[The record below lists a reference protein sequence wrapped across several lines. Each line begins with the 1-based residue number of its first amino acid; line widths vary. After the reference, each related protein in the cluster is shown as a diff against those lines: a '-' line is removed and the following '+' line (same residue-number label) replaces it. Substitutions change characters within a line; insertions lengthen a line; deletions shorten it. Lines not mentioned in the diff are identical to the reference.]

1 MLVIGSRGSPLALWQ
16 ANHVRSLLEQS
27 GIESRIE
34 VIRTTGD
41 RLQTASISAIGTKSL
56 FTREIEDALL
66 EGRVHLAVHSL
77 KDLSTELPPGLCL
90 AASPQREDPRD
101 AMVGSCLNDLPD
113 GATVGTSSVRRA
125 AQLRTLRPDLQILPI
140 RGNVDTRLRKLE
152 SGEFAAIVLAAAG
165 LLRLG
170 LAGRITQLLPFEA
183 MCPAPGQGALGIET
197 ALEGPGREAARLL
210 NHRPTW
216 DAITAER
223 AVLQALG
230 GGCQLPAGAIAEQV
244 GEPALGHLHLSALV
258 ASLDGTHVVR
268 DFETGADPRQLGQA
282 VGERLLKGGAGK
294 LLAQAYADSP
304 R

>member
-27 GIESRIE
+27 GLESRIE

-56 FTREIEDALL
+56 FTREIEDAML

-101 AMVGSCLNDLPD
+101 AMIGSCLNDLPD

-140 RGNVDTRLRKLE
+140 RGNVDTRLRKLD

-170 LAGRITQLLPFEA
+170 LAGRITQFLPFEA

-210 NHRPTW
+210 NHGPTW

-258 ASLDGTHVVR
+258 ASLDGTQVIR
-268 DFETGADPRQLGQA
+268 DFETGVDPQQLGRA